1 VLTTAEGWHATST
14 SRCRTQSSRMCVC
27 THMRNN
33 AITYYY
39 FSIGVNT
46 SDIDQH
52 TALANRCHV
61 GDLPLVP
68 ATQRHIDKQTHMP
81 IIPAVTQNLPQQRT
95 CCHSKTATIKNM
107 PQLRALLCPIY
118 ETLSYQTTKQS
129 EMATNTLPP
138 FSCPLQLR
146 SSYFLSH
153 PTQTHPKWYCAL
165 CEATKNAAPSPSA
178 NLACNTI
185 RHADSHV

>member
-1 VLTTAEGWHATST
+1 MLTSAEGWHATST

-107 PQLRALLCPIY
+107 PQLRALLCPIRDIKLPNNK
-118 ETLSYQTTKQS
+118 TIGDGDQHIAPLLLAPPVAVKLFPFTSD
-129 EMATNTLPP
+129 TNP
-138 FSCPLQLR
+138 SQVV
-146 SSYFLSH
+146 
-153 PTQTHPKWYCAL
+153 L
-165 CEATKNAAPSPSA
+165 C
-178 NLACNTI
+178 LM
-185 RHADSHV
+185 